1 MGTAIATELHG
12 APRAP
17 SRVRNTRRRSLRSRR
32 THRRFGSPSV
42 RVLRQH
48 LVMLTLRHSLT
59 RLLIV
64 GKGGGSPYAHLGAR
78 DALIALHGVGV
89 PAGFKIAFVPHTDP
103 IRNGYRHAEIEAEKR
118 GLRAKVF
125 AEEEQAI
132 AWLTNPDMH

>member
-1 MGTAIATELHG
+1 MELPAPHPECAIHDVG
-12 APRAP
+12 
-17 SRVRNTRRRSLRSRR
+17 
-32 THRRFGSPSV
+32 HYV
-42 RVLRQH
+42 RVVLTGGSDRQVYEYYQH